1 MATFVKLP
9 SGSWRA
15 VVRRKG
21 RYISE
26 TFHRREDARRWATA
40 AESTIDR
47 GGKPKSTRIADKRT
61 LVDLIDLHIE
71 DLKSVGKKIGRTKLD
86 MLKMLKADPVGKS
99 KFAELDRLP
108 LIAFGKRRAKGGAG
122 PVTVGMYIGTIKT
135 VLISVA
141 ALHDIET
148 KPDQVDVARV
158 ALTHLGLIG
167 KSNERDRRPT
177 DEELE
182 RLFLYFD
189 TMNRLSLPMSRIM
202 KFAIATAMRQDEIC
216 RIVWDDYL
224 ARTKMLIIRDRK
236 DPRNKA
242 GNDQRIPLLAA
253 SGFDAVALIEVQR
266 ELRRNAEQRI
276 FPYNGKSISA
286 AFTRACAKLAINDL
300 RFHDLRHEGTSRLFE
315 LGLRIEQAA
324 LVSGHKDWKMLK
336 RYTHLRPESI
346 HDVLAGRT
354 AA

>member
-1 MATFVKLP
+1 MKLP

-21 RYISE
+21 AYISE
-26 TFHRREDARRWATA
+26 TFHQREDARRWATGV
-40 AESTIDR
+40 ERTIDL
-47 GGKPKSTRIADKRT
+47 GGKPKSRRIADKRT
-61 LVDLIDLHIE
+61 LADLIDLHIE

-86 MLKMLKADPVGKS
+86 MLKMLKADPVGKL
-99 KFAELDRLP
+99 KFAELDRLS
-108 LIAFGKRRAKGGAG
+108 LIAFGRRRAKGGAG
-122 PVTVGMYIGTIKT
+122 PVTVGMYVGTIKT

-148 KPDQVDVARV
+148 RPDQIDVARV

-182 RLFLYFD
+182 RLFQYFD
-189 TMNRLSLPMSRIM
+189 TNERLTLPMSRIM

-216 RIVWDDYL
+216 RAVWDDYL
-224 ARTKMLIIRDRK
+224 PRTKMLIIRDRK
-236 DPRNKA
+236 DPRNKV
-242 GNDQRIPLLAA
+242 GNDQKIPLLAA
-253 SGFDAVALIEVQR
+253 SGFDAVALIEMQR

-286 AFTRACAKLAINDL
+286 AFTRACAKLAIIDL
-300 RFHDLRHEGTSRLFE
+300 HFHDLRHEGTSRLFE

-336 RYTHLRPESI
+336 RYTHLRPETI
-346 HDVLAGRT
+346 HDILEGRT